1 MIKEVFMNLRSDAIK
16 KGLERVPHRALL
28 SATGITR
35 KDMSKPF
42 IAVATSFNDIIPG
55 HIGMRDLERFIER
68 GIAAGG
74 GVPFFFGIPG
84 ICDGIAM
91 GHPGMRYP
99 LALRELI
106 ADSIECFVN
115 AHSLDGLVC
124 LTNCDKI
131 TPGMLMAAARLNVPT
146 IVVTAGPML
155 SGRFKKKRL
164 SLVGDAFE
172 VVGKFKR
179 GEISEADLGCFEEE
193 ACPGAGA
200 CQGLYTANTMA
211 CITEAMGMSLPGCAT
226 ALAVSAKKRRI
237 AEESGEKIVELVK
250 NNVTSLKIMTRPAFE
265 NGIKIDM
272 ALGGSSNT
280 VLHLLA
286 IAREAGVD
294 LTLKDFDKI
303 SKDTPH
309 IASLLPGGEHFMEDL
324 DYAGGIPAVLK
335 SLRSKIHDVPT
346 VSGMSTHKIA
356 YSAVIS
362 DDDVIKLPENA
373 YHAEGGIAVLFGNLA
388 PKGAVVK
395 QSAVS
400 DKMMRFIGR
409 ARVFECEEDAQ
420 KAILG
425 GKIKDGDCVVI
436 RYEGPKGGPGM
447 REMLA
452 PTAAIIGMGL
462 ADSVA
467 LITDGRFSGGT
478 RGCCIGHVA
487 PEAVEGGPI
496 AAVKEGDTILIDL
509 AKRKLELKISDKELK
524 SRLKKVKVPA
534 PKVQSGYLARY
545 AKMVSSADL
554 GAVLKV

>member
-1 MIKEVFMNLRSDAIK
+1 MRSDAIK
-16 KGLERVPHRALL
+16 KGVERVPHRALL
-28 SATGITR
+28 HATGITKR
-35 KDMSKPF
+35 DMAKPF
-42 IAVATSFNDIIPG
+42 IAVASSFNDIIPG

-68 GIAAGG
+68 GICAGG
-74 GVPFFFGIPG
+74 GVPFFFGVPG

-99 LALRELI
+99 LPLRELI
-106 ADSIECFVN
+106 ADSIESFVS
-115 AHSLDGLVC
+115 AHQLDGLVC

-131 TPGMLMAAARLNVPT
+131 TPGMLMAAARLNIPA

-155 SGRFKKKRL
+155 SGRFKKRRL

-172 VVGKFKR
+172 MVGRFKR
-179 GEISEADLGCFEEE
+179 GEISESDLSCFEME

-226 ALAVSAKKRRI
+226 ALAISAKKRRI
-237 AEESGEKIVELVK
+237 AQESGERIVDLVK
-250 NNVTSLKIMTRPAFE
+250 KNITPSFLMNRKAFE

-286 IAREAGVD
+286 IANEAGVD
-294 LTLKDFDKI
+294 LSLKDFDDI

-309 IASLLPGGEHFMEDL
+309 IANLLPGGEHFMEDL
-324 DYAGGIPAVLK
+324 DYAGGIPAVFKSLK
-335 SLRSKIHDVPT
+335 SKINNVGT
-346 VSGMSTHKIA
+346 VCGKTTHKIA
-356 YSAVIS
+356 DEAVLS
-362 DDDVIKLPENA
+362 DDDVIKPIRNA
-373 YHAEGGIAVLFGNLA
+373 YHKEGGIAVLFGNLA
-388 PKGAVVK
+388 PNGAVVK

-400 DKMMRFIGR
+400 ASMMKISVK
-409 ARVFECEEDAQ
+409 ARVFEREEDAQ
-420 KAILG
+420 KAILS
-425 GKIKDGDCVVI
+425 GKIKKGDCVVI

-452 PTAAIIGMGL
+452 PTSAIVGMGL

-478 RGCCIGHVA
+478 RGCCIGHIA
-487 PEAVEGGPI
+487 PEAFEKGPI
-496 AAVKEGDTILIDL
+496 AALKDNDIILIDL
-509 AKRKLELKISDKELK
+509 PRRRLDVKLSQKELQE
-524 SRLKKVKVPA
+524 RLKKVKTPRPNVT
-534 PKVQSGYLARY
+534 SGYLARY
-545 AKMVSSADL
+545 AKMVSSADQ
-554 GAVLKV
+554 GAVLKI

>member
-1 MIKEVFMNLRSDAIK
+1 MTKLRSDAIK
-16 KGLERVPHRALL
+16 KGVERVPHRALL
-28 SATGITR
+28 HATGISH
-35 KDMSKPF
+35 KEMSKPF

-68 GIAAGG
+68 GISAGG

-131 TPGMLMAAARLNVPT
+131 TPGMLMAAARLNIPT

-155 SGRFKKKRL
+155 SGKYKKKRL

-172 VVGKFKR
+172 VVGRFKR
-179 GEISEADLGCFEEE
+179 GEITEAELGCFEAE

-211 CITEAMGMSLPGCAT
+211 CITEAMGLSLPGCAT

-237 AEESGEKIVELVK
+237 AEESGEQIVELVK
-250 NNVTSLKIMTRPAFE
+250 KNVRSLDIMKRQAFE
-265 NGIKIDM
+265 NGIMIDM

-294 LTLKDFDKI
+294 LGLKDFDRI
-303 SKDTPH
+303 SKQTPH
-309 IASLLPGGEHFMEDL
+309 IASLLPGGENFMEDL

-335 SLRSKIHDVPT
+335 SLKAKIHNATT
-346 VSGMSTHKIA
+346 VSGLTTYQIA
-356 YSAVIS
+356 TRAAIM
-362 DDDVIKLPENA
+362 DEDVIRTPKNA
-373 YHAEGGIAVLFGNLA
+373 YHEEGGIAILFGNLA

-400 DKMMRFIGR
+400 EKMMRFVGK

-425 GKIKDGDCVVI
+425 KKIKPGDCIVI

-462 ADSVA
+462 ADTVA

-478 RGCCIGHVA
+478 RGCCIGHIA
-487 PEAVEGGPI
+487 PEAIEGGPI
-496 AAVKEGDTILIDL
+496 AAVREGDSILIDL
-509 AKRKLELKISDKELK
+509 PRRKLELKISDKELK
-524 SRLKKVKVPA
+524 SRLKKVKA
-534 PKVQSGYLARY
+534 PEPNVKSGYLVRY
-545 AKMVSSADL
+545 AKMVSSADT
-554 GAVLKV
+554 GAVLKQ

>member
-1 MIKEVFMNLRSDAIK
+1 MRSDTIK

-28 SATGITR
+28 YATGISK
-35 KDMSKPF
+35 KDLSKPF

-106 ADSIECFVN
+106 ADSIESFVN

-131 TPGMLMAAARLNVPT
+131 TPGMLMGAARLNIPT

-155 SGRFKKKRL
+155 SGRFNGKRL
-164 SLVGDAFE
+164 SLVGDTFE
-172 VVGKFKR
+172 VVGKFRK
-179 GEISEADLGCFEEE
+179 GEINEAQLACFETE

-250 NNVTSLKIMTRPAFE
+250 KNVKSLDIMNRRSFE
-265 NGIKIDM
+265 NGIRVDM
-272 ALGGSSNT
+272 ALGGSTNT

-286 IAREAGVD
+286 IAREAGVP
-294 LTLKDFDKI
+294 LTLKDFDKL

-309 IASLLPGGEHFMEDL
+309 IANLLPGGEHFMEDL
-324 DYAGGIPAVLK
+324 DYAGGVPAVLK
-335 SLRSKIHDVPT
+335 SIRSKINNAQT
-346 VSGMSTHKIA
+346 VSGKTTRKIA
-356 YSAVIS
+356 DEAVIG
-362 DDDVIKLPENA
+362 DEEVIRTIENA

-400 DKMMRFIGR
+400 PGMMKFTGR
-409 ARVFECEEDAQ
+409 AKVFDCEEDAQ
-420 KAILG
+420 KAILSG
-425 GKIKDGDCVVI
+425 AIKPGMCVVI
-436 RYEGPKGGPGM
+436 RYEGPRGGPGM

-452 PTAAIIGMGL
+452 PTVAIVGMGL

-478 RGCCIGHVA
+478 RGCCIGHIS
-487 PEAVEGGPI
+487 PEAAEAGPI
-496 AAVKEGDTILIDL
+496 AAVKNGDRISIDL
-509 AKRKLELKISDKELK
+509 PHRKLELKISQNELK
-524 SRLKKVKVPA
+524 SRLKKFKPPTPRV
-534 PKVQSGYLARY
+534 SGGYLLRY
-545 AKMVSSADL
+545 SRMVSSADE
-554 GAVLKV
+554 GAVLK

>member
-1 MIKEVFMNLRSDAIK
+1 MTLRSDAIK
-16 KGLERVPHRALL
+16 KGVERVPHRALL
-28 SATGITR
+28 YATGISKR
-35 KDMSKPF
+35 DLSKPF

-74 GVPFFFGIPG
+74 GIPFFFGIPG

-106 ADSIECFVN
+106 ADSIESFVN
-115 AHSLDGLVC
+115 AHALDGLVC

-131 TPGMLMAAARLNVPT
+131 TPGMLMAIARLNIPS

-155 SGRFKKKRL
+155 SGRYRGKRL
-164 SLVGDAFE
+164 SLVGDTFE
-172 VVGKFKR
+172 MVGKFKR
-179 GEISEADLGCFEEE
+179 GEISQAELACFETE

-237 AEESGEKIVELVK
+237 AEESGERIVELVK
-250 NNVTSLKIMTRPAFE
+250 KNVTSLDIINRKSFE
-265 NGIKIDM
+265 NGIRADM
-272 ALGGSSNT
+272 ALGGSTNT

-286 IAREAGVD
+286 IAREANVP
-294 LTLKDFDKI
+294 LSLKDFDKI

-309 IASLLPGGEHFMEDL
+309 ITNLLPGGEHFMEDL

-335 SLRSKIHDVPT
+335 SIRSKIRNVKT
-346 VSGMSTHKIA
+346 VSGKTTYAIA
-356 YSAVIS
+356 DEAVIGDEDIIRS
-362 DDDVIKLPENA
+362 MENA
-373 YHAEGGIAVLFGNLA
+373 YHLEGGIAVLFGNLA

-400 DKMMRFIGR
+400 EGMMKFKGK
-409 ARVFECEEDAQ
+409 ARVFDCEEDAQ
-420 KAILG
+420 KAILSG
-425 GKIKDGDCVVI
+425 EIKEGTCVVI

-452 PTAAIIGMGL
+452 PTAAIVGMGL

-478 RGCCIGHVA
+478 RGCCIGHVS
-487 PEAVEGGPI
+487 PEAIDAGPI
-496 AAVKEGDTILIDL
+496 AAVKNGDVIYIDL
-509 AKRKLELKISDKELK
+509 PRRRLDLKISEKELK
-524 SRLKKVKVPA
+524 LRLKKIKKPSPRVIG
-534 PKVQSGYLARY
+534 GYLLRY
-545 AKMVSSADL
+545 SKMVSSADE
-554 GAVLKV
+554 GAVLK

>member
-1 MIKEVFMNLRSDAIK
+1 MSLRSDAIK
-16 KGLERVPHRALL
+16 KGVERVPHRALL
-28 SATGITR
+28 HATGISK
-35 KDMSKPF
+35 KDLSKPF

-74 GVPFFFGIPG
+74 GVPFFCGIPG

-115 AHSLDGLVC
+115 AHCLDGLVC

-131 TPGMLMAAARLNVPT
+131 TPGMLMAIARLNIPS

-164 SLVGDAFE
+164 SLVGDTFE
-172 VVGKFKR
+172 MVGKFKK
-179 GEISEADLGCFEEE
+179 GEISEEELGCFEIE

-226 ALAVSAKKRRI
+226 ALAVSANKRRI
-237 AEESGEKIVELVK
+237 AEESGEKIIELVK
-250 NNVTSLKIMTRPAFE
+250 KNMTPSKIMNKKSFE
-265 NGIKIDM
+265 NGIKVDM
-272 ALGGSSNT
+272 ALGGSTNT

-286 IAREAGVD
+286 IAREAGVN
-294 LTLKDFDKI
+294 LTLKDFDEI

-309 IASLLPGGEHFMEDL
+309 IASLLPGGEYFMEDL
-324 DYAGGIPAVLK
+324 DAAGGIPAVLK
-335 SLRSKIHDVPT
+335 SLKPKINNIMT
-346 VSGMSTHKIA
+346 VSGHTTHEIA
-356 YSAVIS
+356 ALAVIS
-362 DDDVIKLPENA
+362 DDDVVRPISEA
-373 YHAEGGIAVLFGNLA
+373 YHKEGGIAVLFGNLA

-400 DKMMRFIGR
+400 KSMMKFIGR
-409 ARVFECEEDAQ
+409 ARVFNCEEDAQ
-420 KAILG
+420 KAILSG
-425 GKIKDGDCVVI
+425 EIKSGMCVVI

-452 PTAAIIGMGL
+452 PTSAIAGMGL

-478 RGCCIGHVA
+478 RGCCIGHVC

-496 AAVKEGDTILIDL
+496 AAIKDNDQILIDL
-509 AKRKLELKISDKELK
+509 AKRRLELKISEKELK
-524 SRLKKVKVPA
+524 SRLKRTKVPA
-534 PKVQSGYLARY
+534 PHVTSGYLVRY
-545 AKMVSSADL
+545 AKMVSSADE
-554 GAVLKV
+554 GAVLKSD

>member
-1 MIKEVFMNLRSDAIK
+1 MTKLRSDAIK
-16 KGLERVPHRALL
+16 KGVERVPHRALL
-28 SATGITR
+28 SATGITKR
-35 KDMSKPF
+35 DMSKPF

-131 TPGMLMAAARLNVPT
+131 TPGMIMAAARINVPT

-155 SGRFKKKRL
+155 SGRYKNKRL

-172 VVGKFKR
+172 VVGRFKR
-179 GEISEADLGCFEEE
+179 GEITEQELGCFESE

-237 AEESGEKIVELVK
+237 AEESGERIVELVK
-250 NNVTSLKIMTRPAFE
+250 KNVTPSKIMTKKAFE

-286 IAREAGVD
+286 IAAEAGVALD
-294 LTLKDFDKI
+294 LKDFDRV
-303 SKDTPH
+303 SRDTPH
-309 IASLLPGGEHFMEDL
+309 ITSLLPGGEYFMEDL
-324 DYAGGIPAVLK
+324 DAAGGIPAVLK
-335 SLRSKIHDVPT
+335 SLKAKVHNLMT
-346 VSGMSTHKIA
+346 ASGLLTHEIA
-356 YSAVIS
+356 DRAVIG
-362 DDDVIKLPENA
+362 DEDVIRTPENA
-373 YHAEGGIAVLFGNLA
+373 YHKEGGIAILYGNLA

-400 DKMMRFIGR
+400 DAMMNFRGR

-420 KAILG
+420 KAILSG
-425 GKIKDGDCVVI
+425 VIRAGDCVVI
-436 RYEGPKGGPGM
+436 RYEGPRGGPGM

-452 PTAAIIGMGL
+452 PTASIIGMGL

-478 RGCCIGHVA
+478 RGCCIGHIA
-487 PEAVEGGPI
+487 PEAFAGGPI
-496 AAVKEGDTILIDL
+496 AAVREGDEILIDL
-509 AKRKLELKISDKELK
+509 PRRKLELKISKKELE
-524 SRLKKVKVPA
+524 SRLKKVKRPEPRV
-534 PKVQSGYLARY
+534 KSGYLVRY
-545 AKMVSSADL
+545 AQMVSQANE
-554 GAVLKV
+554 GAILKI

>member
-1 MIKEVFMNLRSDAIK
+1 MRSDAVK
-16 KGLERVPHRALL
+16 KGVERVPHRALL
-28 SATGITR
+28 HATGISK
-35 KDMSKPF
+35 KDLSKPF

-106 ADSIECFVN
+106 ADSIEAFVN
-115 AHSLDGLVC
+115 AHALDGLVC

-155 SGRFKKKRL
+155 SGRFRGKRL
-164 SLVGDAFE
+164 SLVGDTFE
-172 VVGKFKR
+172 IVGKFKK
-179 GEISEADLGCFEEE
+179 GEISAQDLECFEVE

-250 NNVTSLKIMTRPAFE
+250 KNITPSKIMTKKAFA
-265 NGIKIDM
+265 NGIRVDM
-272 ALGGSSNT
+272 ALGGSTNT

-294 LTLKDFDKI
+294 LSLKDFDRI
-303 SKDTPH
+303 SRMTPH
-309 IASLLPGGEHFMEDL
+309 SANLLPGGEHFMEDL

-335 SLRSKIHDVPT
+335 SLKSRIDNIAT
-346 VSGMSTHKIA
+346 VSGKTTHKIA
-356 YSAVIS
+356 DGAVIG
-362 DDDVIKLPENA
+362 DDDVIRSIKEA
-373 YHAEGGIAVLFGNLA
+373 YHPEGGIAVLFGSLA

-400 DKMMRFIGR
+400 PTMMRFKGR
-409 ARVFECEEDAQ
+409 AKVFECEEAAQ
-420 KAILG
+420 KAILSG
-425 GKIKDGDCVVI
+425 RIKKGDCVVI
-436 RYEGPKGGPGM
+436 RYEGPRGGPGM

-452 PTAAIIGMGL
+452 PTAAIVGMGL

-478 RGCCIGHVA
+478 RGCCIGHIC
-487 PEAVEGGPI
+487 PEAVDRGTL
-496 AAVKEGDTILIDL
+496 AAVRDGDTILIDL
-509 AKRKLELKISDKELK
+509 PRRRLDLKISPNELK
-524 SRLKKVKVPA
+524 SRLKKAKA
-534 PKVQSGYLARY
+534 PKPRVTSGYLVRY
-545 AKMVSSADL
+545 AKMVSSADE
-554 GAVLKV
+554 GAILKIE

>member
-1 MIKEVFMNLRSDAIK
+1 MRSDAIK
-16 KGLERVPHRALL
+16 KGVERVPHRALL
-28 SATGITR
+28 HATGISK

-115 AHSLDGLVC
+115 AHALDGLVC

-131 TPGMLMAAARLNVPT
+131 TPGMLMAVARLNIPS

-155 SGRFKKKRL
+155 SGRYKKKRL

-179 GEISEADLGCFEEE
+179 GEITESDLECFETE

-250 NNVTSLKIMTRPAFE
+250 KGINPSKIMTKKSFE
-265 NGIKIDM
+265 NGIRVDM
-272 ALGGSSNT
+272 ALGGSTNT

-286 IAREAGVD
+286 IAHEAGVN

-309 IASLLPGGEHFMEDL
+309 ITNLLPGGEHFMEDL
-324 DYAGGIPAVLK
+324 DFAGGIPAVLK
-335 SLRSKIHDVPT
+335 SIKAKINNVIT
-346 VSGMSTHKIA
+346 ASGKMTHRIA
-356 YSAVIS
+356 DEAVIS
-362 DDDVIKLPENA
+362 DDEVIKSTENA

-400 DKMMRFIGR
+400 ESMMKFVGR

-420 KAILG
+420 KAILSG
-425 GKIKDGDCVVI
+425 AIKPGDCIVI
-436 RYEGPKGGPGM
+436 RYEGPRGGPGM

-452 PTAAIIGMGL
+452 PTAAIVGMGL

-478 RGCCIGHVA
+478 RGCCIGHIS
-487 PEAVEGGPI
+487 PEAAESGAI
-496 AAVKEGDTILIDL
+496 AAVREGDKILIDL
-509 AKRKLELKISDKELK
+509 ARRKLELKISDQELK

-534 PKVQSGYLARY
+534 PNVTSGYLVRY
-545 AKMVSSADL
+545 AKMVSSADQ

>member
-1 MIKEVFMNLRSDAIK
+1 M
-16 KGLERVPHRALL
+16 PHRALL
-28 SATGITR
+28 HATGISR

-55 HIGMRDLERFIER
+55 HIGMRDLERLIER
-68 GIAAGG
+68 GICAGG
-74 GVPFFFGIPG
+74 GVPFFFGIPS

-106 ADSIECFVN
+106 ADSVESVVN
-115 AHSLDGLVC
+115 AHSFDGLVC

-131 TPGMLMAAARLNVPT
+131 TPGMLMAAARLDIPT

-155 SGRFKKKRL
+155 SGRYKKKRL

-172 VVGKFKR
+172 VVGRFKR
-179 GEISEADLGCFEEE
+179 GEISEEELCNFEMES
-193 ACPGAGA
+193 CPGAGA

-250 NNVTSLKIMTRPAFE
+250 KNRTSKKIMTRKAFE
-265 NGIKIDM
+265 NGIRIDM

-286 IAREAGVD
+286 IAREAGVG

-309 IASLLPGGEHFMEDL
+309 ITNLLPGGSHFMEDL
-324 DYAGGIPAVLK
+324 DFAGGIPAVLK
-335 SLRSKIHDVPT
+335 SLRSKINNIMT
-346 VSGMSTHKIA
+346 VSGQTTGEIA
-356 YSAVIS
+356 DEAIIA
-362 DDDVIKLPENA
+362 DDDVIKSMNKA
-373 YHAEGGIAVLFGNLA
+373 YHKEGGIAVLFGNLA

-400 DKMMRFIGR
+400 QVMMQFKGR
-409 ARVFECEEDAQ
+409 AKVFDCEEDAQ
-420 KAILG
+420 KAILSG
-425 GKIKDGDCVVI
+425 RIKPGMCVVI

-452 PTAAIIGMGL
+452 PTAAIVGMGL
-462 ADSVA
+462 SDSVA

-478 RGCCIGHVA
+478 RGCSIGHIS

-496 AAVKEGDTILIDL
+496 AAVRDNDLILIDL
-509 AKRKLELKISDKELK
+509 PKRRLDVKISDKEIK
-524 SRLKKVKVPA
+524 ARLKKIKKPTPRVT
-534 PKVQSGYLARY
+534 SGYLLRY
-545 AKMVSSADL
+545 SKMVSSADE
-554 GAVLKV
+554 GAVLKI

>member
-1 MIKEVFMNLRSDAIK
+1 M
-16 KGLERVPHRALL
+16 
-28 SATGITR
+28 
-35 KDMSKPF
+35 
-42 IAVATSFNDIIPG
+42 
-55 HIGMRDLERFIER
+55 ERFIER
-68 GIAAGG
+68 GVCSGG

-106 ADSIECFVN
+106 ADSVECFVN

-131 TPGMLMAAARLNVPT
+131 TPGMLMAAARLDIPT

-155 SGRFKKKRL
+155 SGRHKKKRL

-172 VVGKFKR
+172 TVGRFKR
-179 GEISEADLGCFEEE
+179 GEIDEFELSCFEMES
-193 ACPGAGA
+193 CPGAGA

-211 CITEAMGMSLPGCAT
+211 CITEAMGLSLPGCAT

-237 AEESGEKIVELVK
+237 AQDSGERIVELVK
-250 NNVTSLKIMTRPAFE
+250 KNVTSRKLMSKKSFE
-265 NGIKIDM
+265 NGIRIDM
-272 ALGGSSNT
+272 ALGGSTNT

-286 IAREAGVD
+286 IAREAEVGIKLD
-294 LTLKDFDKI
+294 DFEKI

-309 IASLLPGGEHFMEDL
+309 IANLLPGGEHFMEDL

-335 SLRSKIHDVPT
+335 SLKSKINNIT
-346 VSGMSTHKIA
+346 TACGKTTAQIA
-356 YSAVIS
+356 DEAVIS
-362 DDDVIKLPENA
+362 DDDVIRPMKDA
-373 YHAEGGIAVLFGNLA
+373 YHKEGGIAILYGNLA

-400 DKMMRFIGR
+400 KQMSKFKGK
-409 ARVFECEEDAQ
+409 ACVFECEEDAQ
-420 KAILG
+420 KAILSG
-425 GKIKDGDCVVI
+425 DIKKGSCVVI

-452 PTAAIIGMGL
+452 PTAAIVGMGL
-462 ADSVA
+462 SESVA

-478 RGCCIGHVA
+478 KGCCIGHVS
-487 PEAVEGGPI
+487 PEAVAGGPI
-496 AAVKEGDTILIDL
+496 AAVRDGDEIIIDL
-509 AKRKLELKISDKELK
+509 PARRLELSISESELK
-524 SRLKKVKVPA
+524 SRLKKIKSHKPNV
-534 PKVQSGYLARY
+534 SGGYLLRY
-545 AKMVSSADL
+545 SKMVSSSDE
-554 GAVLKV
+554 GAVLKG

>member
-1 MIKEVFMNLRSDAIK
+1 MTLRSDAIK
-16 KGLERVPHRALL
+16 KGVERVPHRALL
-28 SATGITR
+28 HATGISR

-55 HIGMRDLERFIER
+55 HTGMRDLERFIER
-68 GIAAGG
+68 GICAGG

-91 GHPGMRYP
+91 GHQGMRYP

-106 ADSIECFVN
+106 ADSVECFVN

-131 TPGMLMAAARLNVPT
+131 TPGMLMAIARLDIPA

-155 SGRFKKKRL
+155 SGRYNKKRL

-172 VVGKFKR
+172 VVGRFKR
-179 GEISEADLGCFEEE
+179 GEITESELGCFEME
-193 ACPGAGA
+193 ACPGSGA

-226 ALAVSAKKRRI
+226 ALAVSAKKRRV

-250 NNVTSLKIMTRPAFE
+250 KNVSALKIMTRPAFE

-286 IAREAGVD
+286 IAREAGVN
-294 LTLKDFDKI
+294 LTLKDFDKV
-303 SKDTPH
+303 SRNTPH
-309 IASLLPGGEHFMEDL
+309 IASLLPGGEYFMEDL
-324 DYAGGIPAVLK
+324 EYAGGIPAVLK
-335 SLRSKIHDVPT
+335 SLKSKINNVTT
-346 VSGMSTHKIA
+346 VSGLSTHKIA
-356 YSAVIS
+356 SDAVIS
-362 DDDVIKLPENA
+362 DDEVIRSTENA
-373 YHAEGGIAVLFGNLA
+373 CHEEGGIAILFGNLA

-400 DKMMRFIGR
+400 EKMTRFTGR
-409 ARVFECEEDAQ
+409 ARVFEREEDAQ
-420 KAILG
+420 KAILSG
-425 GKIKDGDCVVI
+425 DIKSGDCVVI
-436 RYEGPKGGPGM
+436 RYEGPQGGPGM

-452 PTAAIIGMGL
+452 PTAAIVGMGL

-478 RGCCIGHVA
+478 QGCCIGHVS
-487 PEAVEGGPI
+487 PEAVMGGAI
-496 AAVKEGDTILIDL
+496 AAVKEGDKILIDL
-509 AKRKLELKISDKELK
+509 PRRKLELKILDQELK
-524 SRLKKVKVPA
+524 SRLKKVKAPA
-534 PKVQSGYLARY
+534 PNVTKGYLVRY
-545 AKMVSSADL
+545 ARMVSSADE
-554 GAVLKV
+554 GAVLKT

>member
-1 MIKEVFMNLRSDAIK
+1 MTLRSDAIK
-16 KGLERVPHRALL
+16 KGVERVPHRALL
-28 SATGITR
+28 YATGISKR
-35 KDMSKPF
+35 DLSKPF

-74 GVPFFFGIPG
+74 GIPFFFGIPG

-106 ADSIECFVN
+106 ADSIESFVN
-115 AHSLDGLVC
+115 AHALDGLVC

-131 TPGMLMAAARLNVPT
+131 TPGMLMAIARLNIPS

-155 SGRFKKKRL
+155 SGRYRGKRL
-164 SLVGDAFE
+164 SLVGDTFE
-172 VVGKFKR
+172 MVGKFKR
-179 GEISEADLGCFEEE
+179 GEISQAELACFETE

-237 AEESGEKIVELVK
+237 AEESGERIVELVK
-250 NNVTSLKIMTRPAFE
+250 KNVTSLDIMNRKSFE
-265 NGIKIDM
+265 NGIRADM
-272 ALGGSSNT
+272 ALGGSTNT

-286 IAREAGVD
+286 IAREANVP
-294 LTLKDFDKI
+294 LSLKDFDKI

-309 IASLLPGGEHFMEDL
+309 ITNLLPGGEHFMEDL

-335 SLRSKIHDVPT
+335 SIRSNIRNVKT
-346 VSGMSTHKIA
+346 VSGKTTYAIA
-356 YSAVIS
+356 DEAVIGDEDIIRS
-362 DDDVIKLPENA
+362 MENA
-373 YHAEGGIAVLFGNLA
+373 YHLEGGIAVLFGNLA

-400 DKMMRFIGR
+400 EGMMKFKGK
-409 ARVFECEEDAQ
+409 ARVFDCEEDAQ
-420 KAILG
+420 KAILSG
-425 GKIKDGDCVVI
+425 EIKEGTCVVI

-452 PTAAIIGMGL
+452 PTAAIVGMGL

-478 RGCCIGHVA
+478 RGCCIGHVS
-487 PEAVEGGPI
+487 PEAIDAGPI
-496 AAVKEGDTILIDL
+496 AAVKNGDVIYIDL
-509 AKRKLELKISDKELK
+509 PRRRLDLKISEKELK
-524 SRLKKVKVPA
+524 LRLKKIKKPSPRVIG
-534 PKVQSGYLARY
+534 GYLLRY
-545 AKMVSSADL
+545 SKMVSSADE
-554 GAVLKV
+554 GAVLK

>member
-1 MIKEVFMNLRSDAIK
+1 MTLRSDAIT
-16 KGLERVPHRALL
+16 KGVERVPHRALL
-28 SATGITR
+28 HATGISK
-35 KDMSKPF
+35 KDLSKPL

-55 HIGMRDLERFIER
+55 HSGMRDLERFIER

-106 ADSIECFVN
+106 ADSVECFLN

-131 TPGMLMAAARLNVPT
+131 TPGMLMAAARLNIPT

-155 SGRFKKKRL
+155 SGRYKQKRL

-172 VVGKFKR
+172 VVGRFKR
-179 GEISEADLGCFEEE
+179 GEISESDLQCFEME

-211 CITEAMGMSLPGCAT
+211 CITEAMGLSLPGCGA
-226 ALAVSAKKRRI
+226 ALAVSAHKRRI
-237 AEESGEKIVELVK
+237 AEESGERIVELVK
-250 NNVTSLKIMTRPAFE
+250 KNVTSRQLMTRESFE
-265 NGIKIDM
+265 NGIRIDM

-286 IAREAGVD
+286 IAREAGVALD
-294 LTLKDFDKI
+294 MKDFDKL
-303 SKDTPH
+303 SKDTAH
-309 IASLLPGGEHFMEDL
+309 ITDLLPGGKHFMEDL
-324 DYAGGIPAVLK
+324 YYAGGIPAVEKRLK
-335 SLRSKIHDVPT
+335 EKLHNCPT
-346 VSGMSTHKIA
+346 VSGMTTHQIA
-356 YSAVIS
+356 DKAVVS
-362 DDDVIKLPENA
+362 DEDVIRPVEEA
-373 YHAEGGIAVLFGNLA
+373 YHPEGGIAILYGNLA

-400 DKMMRFIGR
+400 KPMMVFTGK
-409 ARVFECEEDAQ
+409 AKVFECEETAQ
-420 KAILG
+420 KAILSG
-425 GKIKDGDCVVI
+425 AIKPGTVVVI

-452 PTAAIIGMGL
+452 PTASLVGMGL
-462 ADSVA
+462 SDSVA

-478 RGCCIGHVA
+478 QGCCIGHIS
-487 PEAVEGGPI
+487 PEAVERGPI
-496 AAVKEGDTILIDL
+496 AAVKDGDMIFIDL
-509 AKRKLELKISDKELK
+509 PRRKLELKISGVELK
-524 SRLKKVKVPA
+524 SRLKKVKA
-534 PKVQSGYLARY
+534 PKPNVTGGYLLRY
-545 AKMVSSADL
+545 SKMVGSADE
-554 GAVLKV
+554 GAVLKI

>member
-1 MIKEVFMNLRSDAIK
+1 MRSDAIK
-16 KGLERVPHRALL
+16 KGVERVPHRALL
-28 SATGITR
+28 SATGIG
-35 KDMSKPF
+35 KKSMSKPF

-106 ADSIECFVN
+106 ADSVESFVN
-115 AHSLDGLVC
+115 AHALDGLVC

-131 TPGMLMAAARLNVPT
+131 TPGMLMAAARLDIPT

-155 SGRFKKKRL
+155 SGRYKNKRL

-172 VVGKFKR
+172 VVGRFKR
-179 GEISEADLGCFEEE
+179 GEITEAELGCFEAE

-237 AEESGEKIVELVK
+237 AEASGEAIVDLVK
-250 NNVTSLKIMTRPAFE
+250 KNVTSRDIMTRKAFE
-265 NGIKIDM
+265 NGIRADM
-272 ALGGSSNT
+272 TLGGSSNT

-286 IAREAGVD
+286 IAREAEVG
-294 LTLKDFDKI
+294 LTLKDFDLL

-309 IASLLPGGEHFMEDL
+309 ITNLLPGGEYFMEDL
-324 DYAGGIPAVLK
+324 DAAGGIPAVMK
-335 SLRSKIHDVPT
+335 TIKTKIHDVPT
-346 VSGMSTHKIA
+346 VSGLTTQGIA
-356 YSAVIS
+356 RQAVVY
-362 DDDVIKLPENA
+362 DEEVIRPMDKA
-373 YHAEGGIAVLFGNLA
+373 YHAEGGIAILFGNLA

-400 DKMMRFIGR
+400 EAMMTFTGR
-409 ARVFECEEDAQ
+409 AKVYEREEDAQ

-425 GKIKDGDCVVI
+425 GQIKDGMVVVI
-436 RYEGPKGGPGM
+436 RYEGPRGGPGM

-452 PTAAIIGMGL
+452 PTAAIVGMNL

-478 RGCCIGHVA
+478 RGCCIGHVS
-487 PEAVEGGPI
+487 PEAAEGGPI
-496 AAVKEGDTILIDL
+496 AAVRDGDLIEIDL
-509 AKRKLELKISDKELK
+509 PRRKLILKISQKELQ
-524 SRLKKVKVPA
+524 SRLKKVKL
-534 PKVQSGYLARY
+534 PKPNVTKGYLLRY
-545 AKMVSSADL
+545 AKMVGPADE
-554 GAVLKV
+554 GAVLKI